1 MDDRTMINREVLPQD
16 QKTLINRELVQWR
29 ALEEQKPLKINK
41 GDILLDRYTVMEKLK
56 TDSAEA
62 DFIYAKAGRNGG
74 LSQKYIVEKLL

>member
-41 GDILLDRYTVMEKLK
+41 GDILLDRYTVMEKL
-56 TDSAEA
+56 
-62 DFIYAKAGRNGG
+62 
-74 LSQKYIVEKLL
+74 